1 MEESNHRI
9 AYALHMERKWVYGKD
24 DKDVLERKGIPV
36 TPEEFDLS
44 MKGKI
49 FCPICTT
56 PLSRSPDMT
65 SVSTNSRTAH
75 FKHKPTYSK
84 VPCRLKTKKKEGLSY
99 KNEEEASKA
108 IEDEALV
115 IVSDWMSQPPS
126 DDDDLDENGEF
137 NQTAIED
144 EDGPDTE
151 VVIGRH
157 KGREFKLPS
166 KISSV
171 TALCR
176 DFDKNLHRGYHFPDS
191 KFPMLLFDM
200 LFDTGRIT
208 ENTDKKKRLFF
219 GKIVGYRRL
228 SKRNIIYIENE
239 EFGEFK
245 IYTWPRFDERK
256 HIDGNSEG
264 RYILFHSSLS
274 WEGGIPR
281 CFVDNWGQYSLLPQ
295 KYEKHLVCYKKF
307 NKQVD

>member
-9 AYALHMERKWVYGKD
+9 AYALYMKKKWVYGKD
-24 DKDVLERKGIPV
+24 EKNVLESKGIPV

-49 FCPICTT
+49 FCPVCTT
-56 PLSRSPDMT
+56 PLSRSPDMAA
-65 SVSTNSRTAH
+65 VSTNSRTVH

-84 VPCRLKTKKKEGLSY
+84 ILCRLKTKKKEGLSY
-99 KNEEEASKA
+99 KTEEEASKA
-108 IEDEALV
+108 VEDEALV
-115 IVSDWMSQPPS
+115 IVSDWMSTPPS

-151 VVIGRH
+151 IAIGRH

-176 DFDKNLHRGYHFPDS
+176 DFDKNLHRGYHFPGS
-191 KFPMLLFDM
+191 KFPMLLSDM
-200 LFDTGRIT
+200 LFDTDRIT
-208 ENTDKKKRLFF
+208 EDTDKKKRLFF
-219 GKIVGYRRL
+219 GKIVDYRSL
-228 SKRNIIYIENE
+228 SKRNIVYIESE

-256 HIDGNSEG
+256 HIDGKSKG
-264 RYILFHSSLS
+264 RYILFHSSLA
-274 WEGGIPR
+274 WEGSIPR
-281 CFVDNWGQYSLLPQ
+281 CFVDNWGQYSLLPK
-295 KYEKHLVCYKKF
+295 KYEKNIISYKQKI
-307 NKQVD
+307 

>member
-1 MEESNHRI
+1 M
-9 AYALHMERKWVYGKD
+9 
-24 DKDVLERKGIPV
+24 LERKGIPL
-36 TPEEFDLS
+36 TPEEFDVS

-56 PLSRSPDMT
+56 PLSRSPDMR

-151 VVIGRH
+151 IAIGRH

-176 DFDKNLHRGYHFPDS
+176 DFDKNLHRGYHLPDS
-191 KFPMLLFDM
+191 KFPMLLSDM
-200 LFDTGRIT
+200 LFDTDRIT
-208 ENTDKKKRLFF
+208 EDTDKKKRLFF
-219 GKIVGYRRL
+219 GKIVDYRRL

-256 HIDGNSEG
+256 HIDGKSEG
-264 RYILFHSSLS
+264 RYILFHSTLS

-281 CFVDNWGQYSLLPQ
+281 SFVDNWGQYSLLPQ
-295 KYEKHLVCYKKF
+295 KYEKHLVGYKKF
-307 NKQVD
+307 NKRVN

>member
-1 MEESNHRI
+1 MK
-9 AYALHMERKWVYGKD
+9 RKWVYGKD
-24 DKDVLERKGIPV
+24 DKDVLEKKGIPV

-56 PLSRSPDMT
+56 PLSRSPNMT

-75 FKHKPTYSK
+75 LKHKPTYSQ
-84 VPCRLKTKKKEGLSY
+84 VPCRLKTNKREGLLY

-108 IEDEALV
+108 IEDKALV

-144 EDGPDTE
+144 EEGLDTE
-151 VVIGRH
+151 VAIGRH

-176 DFDKNLHRGYHFPDS
+176 GFDKNLHRGYHFPDS
-191 KFPMLLFDM
+191 KFPMLLSDM
-200 LFDTGRIT
+200 LFDTDRIT
-208 ENTDKKKRLFF
+208 EDTDKKKRLFF

-228 SKRNIIYIENE
+228 SSRNIIYIENE

-245 IYTWPRFDERK
+245 IYTWPRFDKRK
-256 HIDGNSEG
+256 HIDGKSEG
-264 RYILFHSSLS
+264 RYVLFHSSLS
-274 WEGGIPR
+274 WDGGIPR
-281 CFVDNWGQYSLLPQ
+281 CFVDNWGQYSLLP
-295 KYEKHLVCYKKF
+295 
-307 NKQVD
+307 